1 MRHSCVVVG
10 AGPSGLVTAWKLKQL
25 GIKATV
31 LEASPWVGGRTRS
44 VNIDG
49 ATLNTGAAFFASFY
63 SETLHL
69 CREVGIE
76 LVRPYIHPGRA
87 GSLRQ
92 MATADATLPYSP
104 GTIKGFLGF
113 PLVPLSA
120 KIKFLALLARLT
132 VGQRLHISDPE
143 SLVALDEGDA
153 STWARHVV
161 GDAAYHYFV
170 RPAIE
175 PFFYMGAEEVSTA
188 VAKALLRHAVSW
200 SLWTPRQGMGS
211 FCVALSKLVDCRVN
225 SRVNRIE
232 SAGSSLRVHYG
243 SERIDADAVVL
254 AIPAPAI
261 AQFDAPLLDEDRRE
275 LSEIRFESNVAVFLG
290 YSSRLKLKSPS
301 VMAGGTG
308 RHALVGITA
317 LSQAGVPGLI
327 PSGKEVVV
335 VLTMGWRG
343 RELIGRSEDH
353 VVDELVKEAKA
364 LGVDLPKPDWSFV
377 CARREATVIPEPGYF
392 RRIVAFAARRRSGIH
407 YAGDWLTGSS
417 TVEGAVRSG
426 NKAARHVLEDLK
438 SRS

>member
-1 MRHSCVVVG
+1 MRHGCVVVG
-10 AGPSGLVTAWKLKQL
+10 AGPAGLVTAWRLKQL

-31 LEASPWVGGRTRS
+31 LEAAPWVGGRTRS
-44 VNIDG
+44 VSIDG

-63 SETLHL
+63 SETLRL
-69 CREVGIE
+69 CREVGVE

-87 GSLRQ
+87 GNLRQ
-92 MATADATLPYSP
+92 MATTDATLPYSP
-104 GTIKGFLGF
+104 GTIRGFFGF

-132 VGQRLHISDPE
+132 IGPQSHIADPE

-153 STWARHVV
+153 STWARRVV
-161 GDAAYHYFV
+161 GDDAYNYFV

-211 FCVALSKLVDCRVN
+211 FCATLSELVDCRVN
-225 SRVNRIE
+225 CPVDRIE
-232 SAGSSLRVHYG
+232 SAGSGLRLHYG
-243 SERIDADAVVL
+243 SENIDADAVVL
-254 AIPAPAI
+254 ALPAPSI
-261 AQFDAPLLDEDRRE
+261 ARFDAPLVGEDRRD
-275 LSEIRFESNVAVFLG
+275 LSAIRFESNVALFLG
-290 YSSRLKLKSPS
+290 YSSSLNLKSPS
-301 VMAGGTG
+301 VMAGGAG
-308 RHALVGITA
+308 RHRLVGITA

-335 VLTMGWRG
+335 VLTMGRRG
-343 RELIGRSEDH
+343 RELIGQSEDE
-353 VVDELVKEAKA
+353 VVDELVKDAKA
-364 LGVDLPKPDWSFV
+364 LGVYLPKPDWSFV
-377 CARREATVIPEPGYF
+377 YARQEATVIPEPGYF
-392 RRIVAFAARRRSGIH
+392 HRIVAFAARRRSGIH

-426 NKAARHVLEDLK
+426 NKAAGYVLEDLK
-438 SRS
+438 SR